1 MFQLTGSDD
10 IKTPLKTYNESYK
23 TNPTYRKVHTTLYT
37 IVYNIKTINL
47 LPSHTII
54 GFIYRTPSNFMLI
67 FSNGERSHRS
77 PLLLTL
83 LRLHTVVSVLPRPR
97 RLFTPP
103 HLQPRPQPKP
113 ETQKHHKE
121 DNERRQEHIWVKTF
135 DVSIRRRELF
145 PELRRRLP

>member
-1 MFQLTGSDD
+1 M
-10 IKTPLKTYNESYK
+10 
-23 TNPTYRKVHTTLYT
+23 NPTKQTPHTERSTLLYT
-37 IVYNIKTINL
+37 IVYNIKTISL

-145 PELRRRLP
+145 PELRRRMP